1 MTEEEF
7 LKTYDMGA
15 YPRPSVTVDQVI
27 LAFDGDEDVSVLLI
41 RRGGHPH
48 KGRWGLPGGFVHTG
62 PTLADQE
69 SADAAAARELAE
81 ETSLTS
87 TWCEQFHA
95 YTEPGRDPRGHVM
108 SIAYVGAVPTAR
120 IGDVELAAGDDA
132 RDAKWF
138 RLRRKGDDLTLTSD
152 DGETLEGRDLAFD
165 HARIISDA
173 VAHLATKLR
182 VTDVATHFVG
192 DGETFSMPQ
201 VRKFCES
208 ILSIASGED
217 VRLDPG
223 NFHRDFRRIVEAAE
237 NGRSGP
243 RGAALWR
250 RREPSTGGKI

>member
-1 MTEEEF
+1 
-7 LKTYDMGA
+7 
-15 YPRPSVTVDQVI
+15 
-27 LAFDGDEDVSVLLI
+27 
-41 RRGGHPH
+41 
-48 KGRWGLPGGFVHTG
+48 
-62 PTLADQE
+62 
-69 SADAAAARELAE
+69 
-81 ETSLTS
+81 
-87 TWCEQFHA
+87 
-95 YTEPGRDPRGHVM
+95 M

-138 RLRRKGDDLTLTSD
+138 RLRRNGDDLALTSD
-152 DGETLEGRDLAFD
+152 DGETLNGRDLAFD

-208 ILSIASGED
+208 ILSIASGEE

-250 RREPSTGGKI
+250 RKGATETK